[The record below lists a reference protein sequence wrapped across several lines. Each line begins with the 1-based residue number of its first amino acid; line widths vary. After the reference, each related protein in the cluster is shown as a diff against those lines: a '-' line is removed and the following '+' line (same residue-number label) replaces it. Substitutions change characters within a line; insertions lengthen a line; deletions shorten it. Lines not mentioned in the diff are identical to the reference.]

1 MHENFDKT
9 LKEIIQKRL
18 EPAEIVR
25 LSFKED
31 EDADGD
37 PIMRIRIVFKADDD
51 LLDPNKTLGLARH
64 LRETM
69 GNIFVERHPIFYF
82 RTQEEDESLAAT

>member
-37 PIMRIRIVFKADDD
+37 PIMRIRIVFKADED

-69 GNIFVERHPIFYF
+69 GNIFIERHPIFYF
-82 RTQEEDESLAAT
+82 RTQEEDESLAAN

>member
-1 MHENFDKT
+1 MHEKFDDT
-9 LKEIIQKRL
+9 LKKIIQKQL

-37 PIMRIRIVFKADDD
+37 PIMRIRVVFKADEDC
-51 LLDPNKTLGLARH
+51 LDPNKTLGLARH
-64 LRETM
+64 LRQTM

-82 RTQEEDESLAAT
+82 RTQEEDESLATN

>member
-1 MHENFDKT
+1 MHENFDDT

-37 PIMRIRIVFKADDD
+37 PIMRIRVVFKADDD